1 MSRLS
6 LSRAWEETAAVL
18 VREGGLLAAVALA
31 LIALPQVLLAVVG
44 IPMGTDATFLGRLV
58 YIAAV
63 LLGFVAQIAINRLAI
78 GPSVTVRDAIAQ
90 GFLRVG
96 PVFAVLIVLIVG
108 LVLITILLV
117 VILAAAGLMAL
128 PAAGG
133 TPSPSLVL
141 ILILATAL
149 LFAVFQLVFP
159 LAAVETGNPLRLIA
173 RSWQLGRRHYL
184 RLLAFLVVVF
194 FGIALL
200 AFAGQYGVGSVIVLL
215 FGQPNPGS
223 FSALVLGLIIGLIQA
238 VFTVT
243 TAVMLARIYVQL
255 AGRDA
260 HASVPSS
267 GT

>member
-6 LSRAWEETAAVL
+6 LSRAWEETAAIL

-31 LIALPQVLLAVVG
+31 LIVLPQLLLVVIG
-44 IPMGTDATFLGRLV
+44 MPVGTDATFLGRLV
-58 YIAAV
+58 YIATA
-63 LLGFVAQIAINRLAI
+63 LLGFVAQIAGIRLAL
-78 GPSVTVRDAIAQ
+78 GPPVTVRDAIAQ
-90 GFLRVG
+90 GFIRLM
-96 PVFAVLIVLIVG
+96 PVFAVLMILIVG
-108 LVLITILLV
+108 LVLVTIVLV
-117 VILAAAGLMAL
+117 MIFGAAGIMTL
-128 PAAGG
+128 PSAGQ

-141 ILILATAL
+141 LLVIGMAL
-149 LFAVFQLVFP
+149 LFAIFQLIFP

-173 RSWQLGRRHYL
+173 RSWQLGRSHYL
-184 RLLAFLVVVF
+184 RLLAFLLVVF

-200 AFAGQYGVGSVIVLL
+200 AFAGQYGFGSVVVLL

-223 FSALVLGLIIGLIQA
+223 FSALVLGLVVGLIQA
-238 VFTVT
+238 LFTVT